1 MPDESNRIRQSV
13 IKAMME
19 FLLILSVFH
28 RETTLQSVKECHPRI
43 VVVFNNMSKNQED
56 YAKILERIETYKD
69 MLKED
74 AIDFYC
80 DYQISDQTK
89 IGDETWHDIKK

>member
-1 MPDESNRIRQSV
+1 
-13 IKAMME
+13 
-19 FLLILSVFH
+19 
-28 RETTLQSVKECHPRI
+28 
-43 VVVFNNMSKNQED
+43 MSKNQED

-80 DYQISDQTK
+80 DYQISD
-89 IGDETWHDIKK
+89 